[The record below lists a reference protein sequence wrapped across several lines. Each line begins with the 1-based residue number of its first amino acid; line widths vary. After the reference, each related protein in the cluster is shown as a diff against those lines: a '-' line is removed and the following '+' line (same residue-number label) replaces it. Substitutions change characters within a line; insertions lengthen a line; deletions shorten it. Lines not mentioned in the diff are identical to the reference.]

1 MPPFRA
7 YEPATFDVAHN
18 SVLGEL
24 NLSHKDAPK
33 VGELVAKAREPA
45 SETAVLPINYLPKEV
60 LNWGVRPV
68 DLADSSGSKTLSR
81 PVAAVSCG
89 SAIAERSIFFPE
101 KARKITK

>member
-1 MPPFRA
+1 M
-7 YEPATFDVAHN
+7 
-18 SVLGEL
+18 LGEL
-24 NLSHKDAPK
+24 NLCNKDASK

-45 SETAVLPINYLPKEV
+45 SETAVVPINYLPKEV

-68 DLADSSGSKTLSR
+68 ALANSRGSKTLSC

-89 SAIAERSIFFPE
+89 SAIAERSNFFPE